1 MRIVFKIISVFLAL
15 ALTLLAISF
24 FLPAHYSVEH
34 STEISVNPDS
44 CLASMRSPQTWSHWM
59 LNRSDE
65 GVESSN
71 RIFKP
76 DAQFVHSGLSG
87 NIFEEGI
94 IRRFSVDT
102 IWVEASPAGSIVRW
116 KSKLQFDFPVGRFV
130 GLFSRRDFDKQ
141 VQMQLDSLQK
151 YLDESTLGAPVRI
164 DQTEA
169 IGDQ

>member
-1 MRIVFKIISVFLAL
+1 MRIVFKITSVLLAL

-59 LNRSDE
+59 LNSSDE

-71 RIFKP
+71 RIFQP

-87 NIFEEGI
+87 KIFEEGI
-94 IRRFSVDT
+94 LSRFSVDT
-102 IWVEASPAGSIVRW
+102 IWVEGSPAGSIVRW
-116 KSKLQFDFPVGRFV
+116 KSELQFDFPVGRFV
-130 GLFSRRDFDKQ
+130 GLFSRKDFEKQ
-141 VQMQLDSLQK
+141 VQMQLDALQK
-151 YLDESTLGAPVRI
+151 YLDESTLGAPVELNQEKAVEDR
-164 DQTEA
+164 
-169 IGDQ
+169 